1 MRVVFAFFVNTLF
14 NFAIGLL
21 VAKFLGP
28 EQFGRFALALAVGVV
43 IQTAAFDWIR
53 LTAVRFY
60 SERSRSVQPQLRA
73 TLDTTFA
80 IFACGLVAL
89 AFVAVLAGMTFALPQ
104 GLIGLAVAA
113 AIINGLFDYHTALV
127 RARFND
133 TLYVRLIV
141 TKNVLALTLTVGGA
155 FVFGSAQMALAGTCF
170 SMAGSLLVAR
180 EALSDPA
187 AASRLAQRS
196 LAFEYMRYSLP
207 IVAANFL
214 YLMIPFI
221 NRALVT
227 AYYGFAETGQFSLAL
242 DIGTRVMAAIGTALD
257 VLLFQIAVRADELH
271 GPEHAKEQVARNMAV
286 VFTII
291 LPTTTGLWLI
301 LPSLE
306 HLVVPQDFRGPFAH
320 YLTLLLPGLLC
331 YGLMNFAINPI
342 FQISKRTAPLIAGA
356 IAACA
361 LDPLFIALLP
371 HGADASSLAIAQ
383 AGAMV
388 GALIALLCF
397 ALFTR
402 PRWPS
407 GRDLS
412 IAVVATLAMGGALMP
427 LRQWEPGVA
436 TLVVEIIAGTA
447 IYATFIAAFD
457 VAGLRSLA
465 IATLRSWRDHA
476 GQLS

>member
-1 MRVVFAFFVNTLF
+1 MRIVFAFFVNTLF

-28 EQFGRFALALAVGVV
+28 EQFGRFALALAVAVV
-43 IQTAAFDWIR
+43 IQNAAFDWIR

-60 SERSRSVQPQLRA
+60 SERSRSARPELRA

-80 IFACGLVAL
+80 ILACGVVAL
-89 AFVAVLAGMTFALPQ
+89 AFVAVLTGMTFALPQ
-104 GLIGLAVAA
+104 SLVGLAVAA
-113 AIINGLFDYHTALV
+113 AICNGLFDYHTALV
-127 RARFND
+127 RARFHD
-133 TLYVRLIV
+133 RLYGRLLI
-141 TKNVLALTLTVGGA
+141 TKNILALTLTVGGA

-170 SMAGSLLVAR
+170 SMAGSLIVAR
-180 EALSDPA
+180 EALRDPA
-187 AASRLAQRS
+187 AALRLARRS

-207 IVAANFL
+207 IAAASFL

-221 NRALVT
+221 NRALIT

-271 GPEHAKEQVARNMAV
+271 GPERAKEQLARNMAV
-286 VFTII
+286 VFAVI

-306 HLVVPQDFRGPFAH
+306 HLVVPQEFRGPFAH
-320 YLTLLLPGLLC
+320 YLALLLPGLLC

-342 FQISKRTAPLIAGA
+342 FQIGKRTAPLIAGA
-356 IAACA
+356 VAACA

-371 HGADASSLAIAQ
+371 HSADASRFAIAQ

-388 GALIALLCF
+388 GALITLLCF

-402 PRWPS
+402 PRWPR
-407 GRDLS
+407 GRDLA
-412 IAVVATLAMGGALMP
+412 IAAVATLAMGTVLMP
-427 LRQWEPGVA
+427 LRQWQPGVA
-436 TLVVEIIAGTA
+436 TLVVEIIAGTT
-447 IYATFIAAFD
+447 IYAAFIAAFD
-457 VAGLRSLA
+457 MAGLRSLA
-465 IATLRSWRDHA
+465 FVKLRSWREQA
-476 GQLS
+476 AS